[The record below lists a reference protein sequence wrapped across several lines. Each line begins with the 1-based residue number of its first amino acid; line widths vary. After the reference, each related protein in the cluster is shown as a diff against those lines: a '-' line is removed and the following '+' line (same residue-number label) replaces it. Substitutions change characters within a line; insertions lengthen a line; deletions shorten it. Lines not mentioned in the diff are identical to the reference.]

1 MSISSKLKIPEKK
14 RLRFVANTSIIF
26 KEMIERREVD
36 ESEETEEE
44 KTFIKRG
51 RKKECEGG
59 LIGF

>member
-1 MSISSKLKIPEKK
+1 MKIPEKK

-36 ESEETEEE
+36 ESEKTEEE
-44 KTFIKRG
+44 RTFIKRE